1 MVGVVGEE
9 KGVIDVDKDICCFVG
24 VVSVEET
31 VVESGHRVPF
41 CAVGGS
47 IVLIEYTARVGEAV

>member
-1 MVGVVGEE
+1 MVGKD

-41 CAVGGS
+41 CAEGGS
-47 IVLIEYTARVGEAV
+47 IMLIEYTAGVGD